1 MGLQGMRSLTVF
13 PMDAHTIHPSI
24 HSSTTLPKY
33 TTEVTR
39 PSFSNNGVTSMA
51 PLLHTLLSKSPLP
64 HLHLHLFLLKVVVP
78 PPITPSTA
86 QRSIKQEGLGLEG
99 GTPTHSSQ
107 MEVSTHH

>member
-39 PSFSNNGVTSMA
+39 PSFSNNGVT
-51 PLLHTLLSKSPLP
+51 SKSPLP